1 MAAVLV
7 AVRDD
12 QAADHPGLDELR
24 RLLLALHE
32 YGPGTIRIGPL
43 ILNSTPQALIGRV
56 MSPWELAPFGA
67 AGLPAPPQPGPG
79 EPGLGAAAAAE
90 RWLRGLGGEHVAGR
104 GVIELTVWAAGYL
117 GLNAVNP

>member
-1 MAAVLV
+1 MAAVLA

-56 MSPWELAPFGA
+56 MSPWELASFGA
-67 AGLPAPPQPGPG
+67 TGLPAPGESGP
-79 EPGLGAAAAAE
+79 GAAAAAE
-90 RWLRGLGGEHVAGR
+90 RWLRGLDGERVPAGR
-104 GVIELTVWAAGYL
+104 GVIELTIWAEGYL
-117 GLNAVNP
+117 GLEAASP